1 MDEPHHFNRYGLSHA
16 KCLMVY
22 YMVKHTICQGLFE
35 IVHNPRNGTSAT
47 LIIVFGV
54 TNFISLAQY

>member
-1 MDEPHHFNRYGLSHA
+1 
-16 KCLMVY
+16 MVY